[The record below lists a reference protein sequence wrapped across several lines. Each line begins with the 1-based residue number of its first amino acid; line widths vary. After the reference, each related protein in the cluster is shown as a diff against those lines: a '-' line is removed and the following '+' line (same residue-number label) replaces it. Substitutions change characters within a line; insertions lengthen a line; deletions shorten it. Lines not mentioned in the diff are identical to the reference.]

1 MSMKCPAVLLPDF
14 VVIGAM
20 KSGTSSL
27 HEYLDS
33 LPDVCMSRPKEPAY
47 FVPERFAWRSQE
59 WYSGFFSAKPLAR
72 HRGEVSPHY
81 AIRHVYPGV
90 VERMHAVLPDARI
103 VYLVR
108 DPIERI
114 RSEWMHHVA
123 RGRIKRSLA
132 EEMRDPEASVVFP
145 TSRYAWQLEPYL
157 EHYGRDRVLVL
168 SSEQL
173 TRDPSP
179 VITRLLRFLEIEA
192 EVPADLGTRRFHDSS
207 EKRRPRGI
215 GRVLLDHPRARRI
228 LLEHAPWVVGPPIER
243 PEWDSETRARVAA
256 ALQDDVAALRTL
268 TGEPFAEWSL

>member
-1 MSMKCPAVLLPDF
+1 MAVLERFDIGLYRRGDAHSRAGCSIRTTELNAVMSMKCPAVRLPDF

-47 FVPERFAWRSQE
+47 FVPERFAWRSEE
-59 WYSGFFSAKPLAR
+59 WYSGFFTAKPLAR

-81 AIRHVYPGV
+81 SIRHVYPGV
-90 VERMHAVLPDARI
+90 VERMHAVMPDARI

-123 RGRIKRSLA
+123 RGRINRSLA
-132 EEMRDPEASVVFP
+132 EEIRVPEASVVFP
-145 TSRYAWQLEPYL
+145 TSRMRGNSSRIRSLRARP
-157 EHYGRDRVLVL
+157 VLVL

-173 TRDPSP
+173 
-179 VITRLLRFLEIEA
+179 
-192 EVPADLGTRRFHDSS
+192 
-207 EKRRPRGI
+207 
-215 GRVLLDHPRARRI
+215 RA
-228 LLEHAPWVVGPPIER
+228 
-243 PEWDSETRARVAA
+243 TRAR
-256 ALQDDVAALRTL
+256 
-268 TGEPFAEWSL
+268 